1 MAGKLNIKV
10 QIEGIEMPLQ
20 LDTPE
25 EEKIYRDAGAAIQ
38 LRIQKL
44 RDTYPNQPNIKYYA
58 MAMLTTAVEAVK
70 IANKADKQPYIDMMH
85 DIEKEM
91 ETLGIK

>member
-1 MAGKLNIKV
+1 MAGKLDINVI
-10 QIEGIEMPLQ
+10 IEGIRLPVQ
-20 LDTPE
+20 VSSPE
-25 EEKIYRDAGAAIQ
+25 EEKIYRDAGSAIQ

-44 RDTYPNQPNIKYYA
+44 RDLYPNQPNIKYYA
-58 MAMLTTAVEAVK
+58 MTMLMTAVEAVK
-70 IANKADKQPYIDMMH
+70 IVNKADTQPYIEMMS

>member
-1 MAGKLNIKV
+1 MAGKLDINVI
-10 QIEGIEMPLQ
+10 IEGTRLPLQ
-20 LDTPE
+20 VSSPE

-44 RDTYPNQPNIKYYA
+44 RDLYPNQPNIKYYA
-58 MAMLTTAVEAVK
+58 MAMLMTAVEAVK
-70 IANKADKQPYIDMMH
+70 IANKADTQPYIEMMR